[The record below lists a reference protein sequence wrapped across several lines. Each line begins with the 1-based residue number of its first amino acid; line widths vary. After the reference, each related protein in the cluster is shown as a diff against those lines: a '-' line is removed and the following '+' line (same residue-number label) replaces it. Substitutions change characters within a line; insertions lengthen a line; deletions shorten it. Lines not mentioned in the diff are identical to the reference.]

1 MIDDKLFIIIILTI
15 LFGGFFCLMFDLK
28 YIFLKTHPT
37 ILKLA
42 EEIKKGNF
50 NEIKDSNLIVINFK
64 DYKIRYFFING
75 HVELFKNEIKISI
88 NAKECDVLYKSI
100 KYLFR
105 LQQLQSRSLLN
116 D

>member
-1 MIDDKLFIIIILTI
+1 MIDDKLLIIVISTI

-50 NEIKDSNLIVINFK
+50 NEIEDSNLIVINFK
-64 DYKIRYFFING
+64 DYKIRYFFIIG
-75 HVELFKNEIKISI
+75 RVELFKNEIKILI
-88 NAKECDVLYKSI
+88 NRKERNLLYKSI
-100 KYLFR
+100 HFLFR
-105 LQQLQSRSLLN
+105 LQESQSRSLLN